1 MCWRVLLSLACVVG
15 AFRPAVVAPGGR
27 FAVERPR
34 PLGQSELLSGPLAL
48 GTWSWGNKLLYGY
61 DPARD
66 ADIRAAFDAAVAG
79 GVRYFDTGDSYG
91 TGALE
96 GRAEQLL
103 GEFRARGGGGD
114 DGLSVGTKL
123 ATYPWRLTPA
133 SVERAL
139 DASLARL
146 GGRAQVELACQHW
159 SPAGYLPAQASEAL
173 FFSGTRAFPR
183 SEPNAA
189 RRTAPPRAGR
199 DPRRARALRRRA
211 QGARS
216 GFEPRPA
223 RARPAVAR
231 LNGAGARV
239 ALDQVQFSL
248 LSRAPIEG
256 YGGARGGPPLP
267 RVRRA
272 RRDTCRLPPL
282 ARSSGPSPPT
292 TRSRSAARAATR
304 RRRRGPRAPS
314 DGPRGLLF
322 ARALPS
328 AAPARRAGGRARARA
343 HGRAG
348 RDQLGALPRRPVALV
363 GAQPAMVRDSLSA
376 TGWRLTDAER
386 DASRV
391 LAPRRGKRRD
401 ESRAGGAV

>member
-103 GEFRARGGGGD
+103 GEFRARGGGAAD
-114 DGLSVGTKL
+114 ADGLSVGTKL
-123 ATYPWRLTPA
+123 ATYPCPLTPA

-173 FFSGTRAFPR
+173 FFSG
-183 SEPNAA
+183 
-189 RRTAPPRAGR
+189 
-199 DPRRARALRRRA
+199 D
-211 QGARS
+211 
-216 GFEPRPA
+216 
-223 RARPAVAR
+223 
-231 LNGAGARV
+231 ARV
-239 ALDQVQFSL
+239 PSL
-248 LSRAPIEG
+248 
-256 YGGARGGPPLP
+256 
-267 RVRRA
+267 
-272 RRDTCRLPPL
+272 
-282 ARSSGPSPPT
+282 
-292 TRSRSAARAATR
+292 
-304 RRRRGPRAPS
+304 
-314 DGPRGLLF
+314 
-322 ARALPS
+322 
-328 AAPARRAGGRARARA
+328 
-343 HGRAG
+343 
-348 RDQLGALPRRPVALV
+348 
-363 GAQPAMVRDSLSA
+363 
-376 TGWRLTDAER
+376 
-386 DASRV
+386 
-391 LAPRRGKRRD
+391 
-401 ESRAGGAV
+401 